1 MINAT
6 LSNNKLLPFCL
17 SSLDVGLLFART
29 ARIART
35 FAPPRTPHCLPLTC
49 LTYWCCVPGLA
60 MRPTLRMSNA
70 NIPKIIKH
78 RWLAFVCV
86 ACVCVCVCICACLY
100 FRCSFNCLLVIWN
113 SLDGSISRQS
123 SRVYGPADSALKLK
137 INRTDFLAAAAR
149 PSICGGD

>member
-86 ACVCVCVCICACLY
+86 ACVCVCVYLCVFI
-100 FRCSFNCLLVIWN
+100 FSLLIQLFIGN
-113 SLDGSISRQS
+113 LKFIGRQHQPTILPSLWSCRQ
-123 SRVYGPADSALKLK
+123 RIKA
-137 INRTDFLAAAAR
+137 
-149 PSICGGD
+149 